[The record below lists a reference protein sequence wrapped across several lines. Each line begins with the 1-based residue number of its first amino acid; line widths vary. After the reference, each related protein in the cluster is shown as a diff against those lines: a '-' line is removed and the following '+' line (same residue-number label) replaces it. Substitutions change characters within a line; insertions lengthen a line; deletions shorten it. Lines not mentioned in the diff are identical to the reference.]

1 MQEVGWREPAVEKV
15 SIRNVFAVFQKAQK
29 APKKQRFPGAHF
41 PGDDNKTL
49 MSTHAVVKRGQC
61 FIVPW
66 GGHEAIWIR
75 RKIKRVS

>member
-1 MQEVGWREPAVEKV
+1 MTLWFYVKTISV
-15 SIRNVFAVFQKAQK
+15 SNVFAVFQKAQQ
-29 APKKQRFPGAHF
+29 APKKQRFPSAHF
-41 PGDDNKTL
+41 PGNNHKTL
-49 MSTHAVVKRGQC
+49 MSTHAVVKRSQC